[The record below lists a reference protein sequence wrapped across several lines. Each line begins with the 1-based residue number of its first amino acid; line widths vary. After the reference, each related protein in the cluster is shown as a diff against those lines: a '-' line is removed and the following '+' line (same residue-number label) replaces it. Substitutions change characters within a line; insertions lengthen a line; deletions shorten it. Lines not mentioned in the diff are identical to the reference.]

1 MGARVGLATLHYRIV
16 AEGQGMKGQPFIKR
30 MGFALHGLRL
40 AVQREGSLRT
50 HLLAAA
56 TVLVLLLAT
65 RPAPLWWALL
75 ALAVGLVLVAELV
88 NSALEALID
97 HLHPERHPE
106 IGAAKDIAAG
116 AALVA
121 SGIAVVVGVAF
132 VLDWLGG

>member
-1 MGARVGLATLHYRIV
+1 
-16 AEGQGMKGQPFIKR
+16 MKGQPFIR
-30 MGFALHGLRL
+30 RVGFALHGLRL
-40 AVQREGSLRT
+40 AVQREGSLRS

-56 TVLVLLLAT
+56 AVLLVLLLI

-121 SGIAVVVGVAF
+121 SGIAVLVGLAF
-132 VLDWLGG
+132 LADWLAG

>member
-1 MGARVGLATLHYRIV
+1 
-16 AEGQGMKGQPFIKR
+16 MKGQPFIKR

-40 AVQREGSLRT
+40 AVQREGSFRS

-56 TVLVLLLAT
+56 VVLVLLLLT
-65 RPAPLWWALL
+65 RPAALWWALL

-116 AALVA
+116 AVLVA
-121 SGIAVVVGVAF
+121 SAVALVVGVAF
-132 VLDWLGG
+132 VLQWLAL

>member
-1 MGARVGLATLHYRIV
+1 
-16 AEGQGMKGQPFIKR
+16 MKGQPFIR
-30 MGFALHGLRL
+30 RVGFALHGLRL

-56 TVLVLLLAT
+56 AVLLVLLLT

-75 ALAVGLVLVAELV
+75 VLAVGLVLVAELV
-88 NSALEALID
+88 NSALEALSD

-116 AALVA
+116 AVLVA
-121 SGIAVVVGVAF
+121 SGVAVVVGVAF
-132 VLDWLGG
+132 ALDWLAG

>member
-1 MGARVGLATLHYRIV
+1 
-16 AEGQGMKGQPFIKR
+16 MKGQPFIR
-30 MGFALHGLRL
+30 RVGFALHGLRL
-40 AVQREGSLRT
+40 AVQREGSFRN

-56 TVLVLLLAT
+56 AVLVLLLVT
-65 RPAPLWWALL
+65 RPAALWWALL

-121 SGIAVVVGVAF
+121 SGVALVVGVAF
-132 VLDWLGG
+132 AWQWLTG

>member
-1 MGARVGLATLHYRIV
+1 
-16 AEGQGMKGQPFIKR
+16 MKGQPFIKR
-30 MGFALHGLRL
+30 VGFALHGLRL

-50 HLLAAA
+50 HLLATAA
-56 TVLVLLLAT
+56 VLVLLLVT

-97 HLHPERHPE
+97 HLHPDSHPE

-121 SGIAVVVGVAF
+121 SGVAVVVGVAF
-132 VLDWLGG
+132 LLQWLAS

>member
-1 MGARVGLATLHYRIV
+1 
-16 AEGQGMKGQPFIKR
+16 MKGQPFIKR
-30 MGFALHGLRL
+30 VGFALHGLRL

-56 TVLVLLLAT
+56 AVLVLLLAT
-65 RPAPLWWALL
+65 RPEALWWALL

-97 HLHPERHPE
+97 HLHPDSHPE

-121 SGIAVVVGVAF
+121 SGVALLVGVAF
-132 VLDWLGG
+132 VLDWLAS